1 MMKLLILLALTISSA
16 LYAETFKLP
25 QGMTFRAHA
34 DGFDCGT
41 FGPESDYVAAPLSF
55 SEHQI
60 NLFQLAADKELNYF
74 LLELTYPGLGGELC
88 TYGAFFDRSRETRR
102 LNLTHSA
109 LVSYGASEDC
119 TATQEWLNQQL
130 ASISYEPSKRGIR
143 YIALTLIEDESNDV
157 CESRFVRAVFD
168 RR

>member
-1 MMKLLILLALTISSA
+1 MKLLLLLTLTISSA

-25 QGMTFRAHA
+25 QGTTFRAQA
-34 DGFDCGT
+34 DGFDCGV
-41 FGPESDYVAAPLSF
+41 FGPESDYVAAPALF
-55 SEHQI
+55 SERDI
-60 NLFQLAADKELNYF
+60 TFFQLAADKELNYF
-74 LLELTYPGLGGELC
+74 LLELSYPGLGGEVC
-88 TYGAFFDRSRETRR
+88 TYGAFFDRSRETKR

-109 LVSYGASEDC
+109 LVTNGASEDC
-119 TATQEWLNQQL
+119 VATQDWLNQRL
-130 ASISYEPSKRGIR
+130 ASLSYEPSKRGIR